1 MTTKQ
6 FEITGKCNLHCET
19 CFNWELMKQL
29 KNIEVENVLKKVSEG
44 DVVYIGGGE
53 PMSHPKVQELVEKL
67 VEIPSEAVI
76 TTNGTIYKKMP
87 KQAQI
92 QISVWTLNLG
102 LYNKIQRR
110 TEKQLDK
117 LKENISKYLS
127 DGNPVLINMPVYE
140 QNFNEINSV
149 SDYANSLNLPLR
161 INPIFSANGF
171 SVDSDLEKKI
181 ENSVFKLKLQGRNII
196 YSKNKMPVERF
207 YSK

>member
-87 KQAQI
+87 KHAQI

-127 DGNPVLINMPVYE
+127 
-140 QNFNEINSV
+140 
-149 SDYANSLNLPLR
+149 
-161 INPIFSANGF
+161 
-171 SVDSDLEKKI
+171 
-181 ENSVFKLKLQGRNII
+181 
-196 YSKNKMPVERF
+196 
-207 YSK
+207 